1 MFSASAGSP
10 ASREVCNFM
19 GITNQAA
26 RYPMKDPITSLLK
39 LLYVFVVDYVTNGA
53 NGRSHEVF
61 DHLREAYRTADPMYK
76 KRLQPELDDAMRAAG
91 KNPDA
96 KTLAYAA
103 LGMTLKNVIPEIVH
117 DRGITAQQVEL
128 FKALGLYLR
137 SDSPPALAKLSKLA
151 LSATHDSWI
160 AQKLAKEDIPQQDD
174 GKLRFLVRKLTGRD
188 DVKLTMDEA
197 VRTKT
202 RFPKMYKDYL
212 ALRKVFSQNWKDA
225 LQTFVSQ
232 SGGRLV
238 PMKQFEQFCKKNGIE
253 TTLPTGFDGMID
265 DLGRFY
271 TRDQRL
277 INGVPNTTTFPS
289 VMMNKNFG
297 KINGGDW
304 VFMALRE
311 GGGLGPYYY
320 TVDYQKDQREKK
332 FQKVQSFG
340 KVIDGMHKKWFTKV
354 KSFDP
359 TDPKCVVATILEI
372 LYLFSARI
380 GSRGNAA
387 NGEPTFGI
395 STLLVKHIYPQSNG
409 DVFIRYNGKDG
420 VATKHVLR
428 ANDPIQKFVIANL
441 MHLID
446 GKKPRDPVFTV
457 QKGNREVPINSGQ
470 VNGYFSSLG
479 APDGVTVHK
488 LRTRRGTEIARAWV
502 DAQMEKGPRSQPK
515 DQRSA
520 LELLKQMAMK
530 VGKELNHVRRS
541 ATGVQ
546 TITPSTAL
554 QNYVDPLVI
563 REVYDFWTIRYPPF
577 LEKLLGV
584 GI

>member
-1 MFSASAGSP
+1 
-10 ASREVCNFM
+10 
-19 GITNQAA
+19 
-26 RYPMKDPITSLLK
+26 MKDPIGSLLT
-39 LLYVFVVDYVTNGA
+39 LLYIFVVDYVTNGA

-103 LGMTLKNVIPEIVH
+103 LGMTLKNVIPEIMH
-117 DRGITAQQVEL
+117 DRGITGQQVDL

-137 SDSPPALAKLSKLA
+137 TDSPPALAKLSKMA

-160 AQKLAKEDIPQQDD
+160 AQKLAKEEVPSQDD
-174 GKLRFLVRKLTGRD
+174 GKLKFLVRKLTGRD
-188 DVKLTMDEA
+188 DTKLTMDEA

-202 RFPKMYKDYL
+202 RFPKMYKEYL
-212 ALRKVFSQNWKDA
+212 ALRKVFAQNWKDA
-225 LQTFVSQ
+225 LQTYVSQ
-232 SGGRLV
+232 SGARLI
-238 PMKQFEQFCKKNGIE
+238 PMKQFEQFCERHNIE
-253 TTLPTGFDGMID
+253 TTLPKGFDGLID

-271 TRDQRL
+271 TRDHRL
-277 INGVPNTTTFPS
+277 INGVPNTSTFPS
-289 VMMNKNFG
+289 VMMNKNYG
-297 KINGGDW
+297 KTAGGDW
-304 VFMALRE
+304 VFMALRH
-311 GGGLGPYYY
+311 GGGAGPYFY
-320 TVDYQKDQREKK
+320 TVDYQKEQREKK
-332 FQKVQSFG
+332 FKKVQSFG
-340 KVIDGMHKKWFTKV
+340 KVIEGMHKKWFAKM
-354 KSFDP
+354 KAFDP
-359 TDPKCVVATILEI
+359 ADAKSVAATILEI

-409 DVFIRYNGKDG
+409 DIFIRYNGKDG

-441 MHLID
+441 MKLIE
-446 GKKPRDPVFTV
+446 GKKPGEPVFTIL
-457 QKGNREVPINSGQ
+457 KGKRNVPIASSMI
-470 VNGYFSSLG
+470 NGYFSSLG

-488 LRTRRGTEIARAWV
+488 LRTRRGTEIARQWV
-502 DAQMEKGPRSQPK
+502 DAQMEKGPRAQPK
-515 DQRSA
+515 DQKQA

-554 QNYVDPLVI
+554 QNYIDPAIVQEI
-563 REVYDFWTIRYPPF
+563 YDFWDIRYPPF
-577 LEKLLGV
+577 LEKML
-584 GI
+584 